1 VARLGSA
8 RFGSAGRRGRFINV
22 PGAGQG
28 GPLRLHGLLLGRTD
42 RRRAGHVG
50 ADAQRAETVDDVG
63 VDLQGRLRGLDF
75 IDQGRVVE
83 PQGLNGLLVVDM
95 QAAPDDLLVDVV
107 QPVLAKGP
115 GPETFLGVL
124 DVGDAQVE
132 DLDHVEH
139 LAEHLGLLV
148 VAGQAV
154 EDRTLAVLKA
164 VREVVSIP
172 VAVKLSPFFTS
183 VAHLAGRLAAEG
195 AAGLVLFNRFYQPDL
210 DLEELE
216 VARTLQL
223 STSAELPLRLRWLG
237 VLAGR
242 VDCSLACSGGV
253 HSAEDALKAV
263 MSGADAVQL
272 VSALLRHGPARLA
285 EVRRDLEAWL
295 EEHEYESLAQAKG
308 SLGLLRCPDPRA
320 YERANYVQILQTW
333 ER

>member
-1 VARLGSA
+1 VDLTTTYLGLELPHPLMPGASPLVDDLGTVRALEDAGAAAIVMHSLFEEQLTGEAFAVQDALEGPAESFAEATSYLPEHPDFALGPDEYLEQLRRIKAAVDVPVIASLNGTTPGGWTDHARLIEQA
-8 RFGSAGRRGRFINV
+8 
-22 PGAGQG
+22 
-28 GPLRLHGLLLGRTD
+28 
-42 RRRAGHVG
+42 G
-50 ADAQRAETVDDVG
+50 ADALE
-63 VDLQGRLRGLDF
+63 
-75 IDQGRVVE
+75 
-83 PQGLNGLLVVDM
+83 LNTYHM
-95 QAAPDDLLVDVV
+95 A
-107 QPVLAKGP
+107 
-115 GPETFLGVL
+115 T
-124 DVGDAQVE
+124 
-132 DLDHVEH
+132 DLDEP
-139 LAEHLGLLV
+139 
-148 VAGQAV
+148 GQAV